1 MPLFMSDIDRSA
13 IESLAR
19 RHGIDV
25 DDEALSAYL
34 EATRDQAAQFD
45 ALEPDPVESDC
56 RVDPTP
62 GDDEYNAFRSR
73 FEHGGGDGPLADLDV
88 AVKENIVVA
97 GAPTTCGSPGFEFK
111 PSHSATVVDRLID
124 DGATLVGTTNMD
136 EFAFYITGETCTHGR
151 IENPAVDGCVPGG
164 SSSGSGAAVAA
175 GLVDAAL
182 GTDTGGSVR
191 IPASFCGVVGIK
203 PTHQRVSRFGVVDLS
218 QSLDHVGPLARDAET
233 AARVLETIAGPD
245 ADDPSTRGTPEPE
258 EYVNAVDEGV
268 EDLRIGFV
276 DEAMATSEDA
286 VSDCVSATVEEL
298 ADAGATVEETS
309 LAGYKTMGAVV
320 GAIAGLEFAAFVGA
334 NGASLATGTGTT
346 EALHDALVSANNRG
360 DFGENVTNLLVTNG
374 VIADGDG
381 SAFVAAKGLQ
391 RDFTHTVQRALDDYD
406 ALVTPT
412 TPMVAPEF
420 GTVQGLDGLLGVV
433 ANTAPFNCSGTP
445 AISVPCGTV
454 SGKPVGLQVVTD
466 WNDEATGLRIAGR
479 VERL

>member
-1 MPLFMSDIDRSA
+1 MSGIDRSA
-13 IESLAR
+13 IEAVAR
-19 RHGIDV
+19 RHGIDI
-25 DDEALSAYL
+25 DDETVSAFL
-34 EATRDQAAQFD
+34 EASRDQAAQYG
-45 ALEPDPVESDC
+45 ALDSKSVESDY

-62 GDDEYNAFRSR
+62 GDDEYNAFRYQ
-73 FEHGGGDGPLADLDV
+73 FEHGGGDGSLADLDV

-97 GAPTTCGSPGFEFK
+97 GAPTTCGSPGFEFE
-111 PSHSATVVDRLID
+111 PRHSATVVDRLVD

-151 IENPAVDGCVPGG
+151 IENPVVDGCVPGG

-218 QSLDHVGPLARDAET
+218 QSLDHVGPLAPDVET
-233 AARVLETIAGPD
+233 AARVLETITGPD
-245 ADDPSTRGTPEPE
+245 VDDPSTRGTAEPE
-258 EYVNAVDEGV
+258 DYVNAVDGGV
-268 EDLRIGFV
+268 EDLRIGV
-276 DEAMATSEDA
+276 VGEAMATSEDA
-286 VSDCVSATVEEL
+286 VGNCVSEAVAGL

-309 LAGYKTMGAVV
+309 LAGYETMGPVV

-334 NGASLATGTGTT
+334 NGASPATGTGTT
-346 EALHDALVSANNRG
+346 DALREALSAANDRG

-374 VIADGDG
+374 VVADGDG
-381 SAFVAAKGLQ
+381 SPFVAAKGLQ
-391 RDFTHTVQRALDDYD
+391 RDFTRTVREALDDYD

-412 TPMVAPEF
+412 TPMPAPEF
-420 GTVQGLDGLLGVV
+420 GTIQGLDGLLRVV
-433 ANTAPFNCSGTP
+433 ENTAPFNCSGTP
-445 AISVPCGTV
+445 AVSVPCGTV
-454 SGKPVGLQVVTD
+454 SEKPVGLQVVTD
-466 WNDEATGLRIAGR
+466 WNDEPTALGVAGA

>member
-1 MPLFMSDIDRSA
+1 MSDIDRSA
-13 IESLAR
+13 IESVAQ

-25 DDEALSAYL
+25 DDDTVSAYL

-45 ALEPDPVESDC
+45 VLESESVESDY
-56 RVDPTP
+56 RVDPST
-62 GDDEYNAFRSR
+62 GDDDYNAFRYQ
-73 FEHGGGDGPLADLDV
+73 FEHGGGAGPLADLDV

-97 GAPTTCGSPGFEFK
+97 GAPTTCGSPGFQFE
-111 PSHSATVVDRLID
+111 PPHSATVVDRLLN

-136 EFAFYITGETCTHGR
+136 EFAFYITGETCAHGR

-175 GLVDAAL
+175 DLVDAAL

-191 IPASFCGVVGIK
+191 IPASFCGVVGVK

-245 ADDPSTRGTPEPE
+245 ADDPSTRSTPEPE
-258 EYVNAVDEGV
+258 DYVNAVGEGV
-268 EDLRIGFV
+268 DDLRIGV
-276 DEAMATSEDA
+276 VGEAMTTSEDA
-286 VSDCVSATVEEL
+286 VSDCVSGVVERL
-298 ADAGATVEETS
+298 ADEGATVEETS
-309 LAGYKTMGAVV
+309 LAGYETMGAVV

-346 EALHDALVSANNRG
+346 EALRDALVAANDRG
-360 DFGENVTNLLVTNG
+360 EFGENVTNLLVTNG

-391 RDFTHTVQRALDDYD
+391 RDFTRTVRAALDDYD

-412 TPMVAPEF
+412 TPMPAPEF
-420 GTVQGLDGLLGVV
+420 GSVQGLDGLLDVV

-454 SGKPVGLQVVTD
+454 AEKPVGLQVVTD
-466 WNDEATGLRIAGR
+466 WNDEATGLTVAGA